1 MMLYFWSDRRPGEPD
16 ILGPLKDLTLVI
28 TDLADSP
35 AYVAA
40 APPGGWTHELLDAK
54 ARELQDFTAPN
65 GANAFLGTEYV
76 GSTEA

>member
-1 MMLYFWSDRRPGEPD
+1 MLYFWTDTLRGEL
-16 ILGPLKDLTLVI
+16 LGPLKDLTLVI

-35 AYVAA
+35 VYVAA

-54 ARELQDFTAPN
+54 ARELQHVTAPD
-65 GANAFLGTEYV
+65 GANAFLGAEYV